1 VILLLGRVALTGSGR
16 FGLDALLAR
25 RKGNSRSA

>member
-25 RKGNSRSA
+25 RKRN